1 MLGKS
6 DLFGKKALINAVDGC
21 SYIYR
26 TLIFAD
32 FANGSLSLKKKNC
45 IVCLKKLK

>member
-1 MLGKS
+1 MSGKS

-21 SYIYR
+21 SYNYR

-32 FANGSLSLKKKNC
+32 FANGWLS
-45 IVCLKKLK
+45 